1 MIDTAL
7 KIKYNTINVLTKEA
21 AGERLLP
28 FVWRRYNETNEK
40 KTYSDRG

>member
-21 AGERLLP
+21 LP

-40 KTYSDRG
+40 KTHSDRG